1 MWAENHFF
9 KMIKKAP
16 KQDALFMP
24 LSKAWVVATDQ
35 IYGVFEREEA
45 DEGAALTTDNKLW
58 GVRLQSLK

>member
-1 MWAENHFF
+1 
-9 KMIKKAP
+9 MIKKAP

-24 LSKAWVVATDQ
+24 LAKAWVVATDQ